1 MEQINDSVEILNIV
15 RSIVYHLNITN
26 LANMTRKIIALPINN
41 IKLLEEV
48 TDIIYDRA
56 LQRQNYTHVYADM
69 CASLINDSKFNK
81 LITNTEISFQ
91 KVLLKKCSDVF
102 RTLTKHNPRELDKL
116 KQIMQNKNLEQQ
128 MFISAL
134 NSYQFEFSKKVISN
148 CRFISELYR
157 KGAIPEKIILSYITD
172 LSYENEE
179 LQLYCLCIILQ
190 LTGPILSKVT
200 IKKCH
205 AEMKKLFS
213 IKLILFQAY
222 DLNDVVET
230 LLFAKDNYDLSST
243 LKCLLF
249 KVQKMHSEGWI
260 KEESNK
266 YIGNIYTK
274 FSELPKEMK
283 NMYTLKSYNIMAL
296 LIYDECYDVLFDF
309 VDNKKIDQV
318 IRLLKMNKFLIR
330 YDPITFV
337 VSMILVALEENQ
349 NIRNY
354 AGKLLDNIVK
364 KKLLSNHSIRSGV
377 NKVLNDLGI
386 KEEYPNLSNLMLD
399 ITSQFKV

>member
-134 NSYQFEFSKKVISN
+134 NSYQFEFSKKVVSN

-190 LTGPILSKVT
+190 LTGPILSK
-200 IKKCH
+200 
-205 AEMKKLFS
+205 E
-213 IKLILFQAY
+213 Y
-222 DLNDVVET
+222 DLNEEVDT
-230 LLFAKDNYDLSST
+230 LLFAINNYTMSST
-243 LKCLLF
+243 LKCLIL

-309 VDNKKIDQV
+309 VDNKKIDV
-318 IRLLKMNKFLIR
+318 CIYIYYKMFTDVMCNFYIC
-330 YDPITFV
+330 
-337 VSMILVALEENQ
+337 S
-349 NIRNY
+349 
-354 AGKLLDNIVK
+354 KLYV
-364 KKLLSNHSIRSGV
+364 
-377 NKVLNDLGI
+377 
-386 KEEYPNLSNLMLD
+386 Y
-399 ITSQFKV
+399 

>member
-134 NSYQFEFSKKVISN
+134 NSYQFEFSKRVISN

-179 LQLYCLCIILQ
+179 LQLYCLCIMLQ
-190 LTGPILSKVT
+190 LTGPILSK
-200 IKKCH
+200 
-205 AEMKKLFS
+205 
-213 IKLILFQAY
+213 AY

-243 LKCLLF
+243 IKCLIL
-249 KVQKMHSEGWI
+249 KVQK
-260 KEESNK
+260 NA
-266 YIGNIYTK
+266 
-274 FSELPKEMK
+274 F
-283 NMYTLKSYNIMAL
+283 
-296 LIYDECYDVLFDF
+296 
-309 VDNKKIDQV
+309 
-318 IRLLKMNKFLIR
+318 
-330 YDPITFV
+330 
-337 VSMILVALEENQ
+337 
-349 NIRNY
+349 
-354 AGKLLDNIVK
+354 
-364 KKLLSNHSIRSGV
+364 
-377 NKVLNDLGI
+377 
-386 KEEYPNLSNLMLD
+386 
-399 ITSQFKV
+399 

>member
-134 NSYQFEFSKKVISN
+134 NSYQFEFSKRVISN

-179 LQLYCLCIILQ
+179 LQLYCLCIMLQ
-190 LTGPILSKVT
+190 LTGPILSK
-200 IKKCH
+200 
-205 AEMKKLFS
+205 
-213 IKLILFQAY
+213 AY

-243 LKCLLF
+243 IKCLIL